1 MFLRKILKRS
11 FSILI
16 YSILIISFILSFM
29 PAGFIYAQ
37 GSADLTINPPLT
49 ELMEGNLN
57 EAVLS
62 AELADDTFADETI
75 DPANIVLN
83 NAPTGLTV
91 EGVAY
96 TDDTNIVIDLA
107 FDGTDFDTDIADFS
121 LTINAA
127 ELEGAEDI
135 TTNALDIFAIDE
147 IATAD
152 LTINPPLT
160 ELMEGNLN
168 EAVLSAELADDTFAD
183 ETIDPAN
190 IVLNNAPTGL
200 TVEGVAYTDDTNIVI
215 DLAFDG
221 TDFDTDIAD
230 FSLTINAAELEGAE
244 DITTNALDIFAI
256 DEIATADLTINPPLT
271 ELMEGN
277 LNEAVLSAELTDDTF
292 ADETIDPANI
302 VLNNA
307 PTGLTVEGVAYT
319 DDTNIVIDLAFDGTD
334 FDTDIADF
342 SLTINAAE
350 LEGAEDIT
358 TNALDI
364 KALSEINH
372 FEKDGH
378 VVSGAYSLD
387 VVDII
392 GADFG
397 DDKGDGYVKF
407 YNNQNAEVIEWTDA
421 KITCRISST
430 MRTGFVTV
438 TRDDGVP
445 SNPVSFIV
453 TTQSKPSAPVGSSP
467 TSLISTD
474 TPIITWSSTASSGAV
489 GYEMQ
494 VTLNSDTGFVNP
506 IIDEEIMAATSY
518 TPLSPLDRGKAYI
531 WRVRAFNIYIGYSSW
546 STVKSFSIRQ
556 LPNITSIT
564 PNPASG
570 LSTSAS
576 NLVTITGTAF
586 GSSRASTSFI
596 TFPTRAKG
604 AFDRQS

>member
-1 MFLRKILKRS
+1 
-11 FSILI
+11 
-16 YSILIISFILSFM
+16 
-29 PAGFIYAQ
+29 
-37 GSADLTINPPLT
+37 
-49 ELMEGNLN
+49 MEGNLN
-57 EAVLS
+57 EAVLKV
-62 AELADDTFADETI
+62 ELADDTFADETV

-107 FDGTDFDTDIADFS
+107 FDGTDFDADITDFS
-121 LTINAA
+121 
-127 ELEGAEDI
+127 
-135 TTNALDIFAIDE
+135 
-147 IATAD
+147 
-152 LTINPPLT
+152 
-160 ELMEGNLN
+160 
-168 EAVLSAELADDTFAD
+168 V
-183 ETIDPAN
+183 
-190 IVLNNAPTGL
+190 
-200 TVEGVAYTDDTNIVI
+200 
-215 DLAFDG
+215 
-221 TDFDTDIAD
+221 
-230 FSLTINAAELEGAE
+230 
-244 DITTNALDIFAI
+244 
-256 DEIATADLTINPPLT
+256 
-271 ELMEGN
+271 
-277 LNEAVLSAELTDDTF
+277 
-292 ADETIDPANI
+292 
-302 VLNNA
+302 
-307 PTGLTVEGVAYT
+307 
-319 DDTNIVIDLAFDGTD
+319 
-334 FDTDIADF
+334 
-342 SLTINAAE
+342 TINAAE

-364 KALSEINH
+364 KTLSEINH

-397 DDKGDGYVKF
+397 DDKGNGYVKF
-407 YNNQNAEVIEWTDA
+407 YNNQNAEVIEWTDT

-430 MRTGFVTV
+430 MRTGPVTV

-445 SNPVSFIV
+445 SNSVSFIV
-453 TTQSKPSAPVGSSP
+453 TTQSKPSVPVGSSP

-474 TPIITWSSTASSGAV
+474 IPVITWSSTASSGAV

-494 VTLNSDTGFVNP
+494 VSLNSDTGFLNP
-506 IIDEEIMAATSY
+506 VIDEEIMAATSY
-518 TPLSPLDRGKAYI
+518 TSLSPLDRGKAYI

-556 LPNITSIT
+556 LPNITSIA

-596 TFPTRAKG
+596 TFPNGLKVLSTDKVKVTVWSDTQIKVKVPPAAVTGDVTVTNSVGTSGPYALTIDSVAPSIESFMINSNDISTTSPTVSLSMEASDGGTGLAKMQFANSSSG
-604 AFDRQS
+604 PWSALEDFSSSKSGWILSSGPGIKDCILKSI